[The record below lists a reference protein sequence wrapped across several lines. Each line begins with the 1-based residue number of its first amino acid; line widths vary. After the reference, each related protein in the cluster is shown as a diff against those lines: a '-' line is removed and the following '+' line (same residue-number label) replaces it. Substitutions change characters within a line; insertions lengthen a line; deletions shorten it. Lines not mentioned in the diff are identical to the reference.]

1 MNAKLTPGLMAIAL
15 LVLTIYGPLAELRSI
30 TTADLQSRSYWLD
43 LGAATIASFADA
55 AISIIAIVATALGI
69 PLLRGGGALVTT
81 EQQSDSRNGGGPASV
96 GASPSGRALPAHA
109 PEGGDDVHADHAN

>member
-1 MNAKLTPGLMAIAL
+1 MNARLTPGLMALAL
-15 LVLTIYGPLAELRSI
+15 LVLTIYGPLAELASI
-30 TTADLQSRSYWLD
+30 TTDDLQSQSYWLD

-81 EQQSDSRNGGGPASV
+81 GT
-96 GASPSGRALPAHA
+96 PSGRALPAHA
-109 PEGGDDVHADHAN
+109 PEGGDDVHADHANQGRNP

>member
-55 AISIIAIVATALGI
+55 ALALIAIVATALGI

-81 EQQSDSRNGGGPASV
+81 GTQSDSRNGGGPAAEP
-96 GASPSGRALPAHA
+96 GIKPAAPPSAKT
-109 PEGGDDVHADHAN
+109 GGSS